1 MLDGNVHCS
10 NPVGIALLLLVLAS
24 PLGAQQR
31 DLGSAFAPGERLVFE
46 GKFGLIRL
54 GQASMEVLADDTVR
68 GEPARHLVLS
78 ISASLLGV
86 YRLDDRFESWVS
98 RNTHRS
104 LRFVQEY
111 DESNQQRRNE
121 YEILPDSGYYRQ
133 SGIDSPF
140 RTVAEPLDET
150 ALLYWVRTLDLVP
163 GDTIVVDRYF
173 RPERNPVSIAVLER
187 DTVDV
192 PAGRFATVVLHPEVP
207 DGGLLFSP
215 EAEARIWISDDDRR
229 LVVQMKVQLMSHVT
243 ITLRLKEVT
252 APVAPPD
259 GSPPGSN
266 GLLEVGGSSHD
277 GQHH

>member
-1 MLDGNVHCS
+1 VDRI
-10 NPVGIALLLLVLAS
+10 NPAGISLLLLVLAAPAS
-24 PLGAQQR
+24 TQESG
-31 DLGSAFAPGERLVFE
+31 LGSAFPPGERLVFE

-68 GEPARHLVLS
+68 GEPARRFALS
-78 ISASLLGV
+78 ISASLIGV
-86 YRLDDRFESWVS
+86 YHLDDRFESWVS
-98 RNTHRS
+98 RRTHRS
-104 LRFVQEY
+104 LRFVQDY

-133 SGIDSPF
+133 SGINSLF
-140 RTVAEPLDET
+140 RTVADPLDET
-150 ALLYWVRTLDLVP
+150 ALLYWVRTLDLAP

-173 RPERNPVSIAVLER
+173 RPERNPITITVLER

-215 EAEARIWISDDDRR
+215 EAEARIWISDDERR

-243 ITLRLKEVT
+243 ITLRLQEL
-252 APVAPPD
+252 AGADPAPPP
-259 GSPPGSN
+259 SPPPSPDGRV
-266 GLLEVGGSSHD
+266 EVRRTAHD
-277 GQHH
+277 GQRD